1 MGGTRIDKT
10 GMGVFGVPDSFP
22 GRIVGQAKDNDISLV
37 DD

>member
-1 MGGTRIDKT
+1 MGGTRIDKP

>member
-10 GMGVFGVPDSFP
+10 RVGVFGVPDSFS
-22 GRIVGQAKDNDISLV
+22 GRIVRQAQDNDISLV